1 MAPERID
8 LTSPLLLE
16 RLRRARTDL
25 GLSQEAVAEHLGV
38 ARTTLISI
46 ESGQRRLQP
55 DELASLAE
63 IYGERVEDLLRPEPP
78 PRPLA
83 AQFRTQASRLPEE
96 DELRA
101 ASLLLQRLA
110 EDYVALERLLDA
122 PLVGRHPP
130 PLALEGDLERRAKIA
145 ADEERRRLGL
155 GDGPLPHVR

>member
-1 MAPERID
+1 MAPEPID

-25 GLSQEAVAEHLGV
+25 GHSQEVVAEHLGV

-46 ESGQRRLQP
+46 ESGQRRLQR
-55 DELASLAE
+55 DELASLAKL
-63 IYGERVEDLLRPEPP
+63 YGERVEDLLRPDPA

-110 EDYVALERLLDA
+110 EDYV
-122 PLVGRHPP
+122 
-130 PLALEGDLERRAKIA
+130 
-145 ADEERRRLGL
+145 
-155 GDGPLPHVR
+155 